1 MSKKLLAV
9 VLIAGGL
16 LMAVPILSYAYGN
29 SNLWGFSRMPGMA
42 GNGMMGLTAAG
53 MPGTPMTGTMGSSM
67 AGMPGDPMSGMMG
80 STMMGSPGTVTGA
93 METCPG
99 MMGTKMNGI
108 VDSPANQTVDAVK
121 AGQLVKGYI
130 TSLKLEG
137 VSLAEIMEFEN
148 HFYVELKEDS
158 GKYSHELIVD
168 KATGSIYPEMGPN
181 MMWNIKYGH
190 MGGMMSPMGSSN
202 DEKPM
207 VSPEQ
212 SISIAN
218 GYLAGYNTGETAAE
232 PHQFYGYYTLH
243 TIRDGQIVGMLSVN
257 SYSGQV
263 WYHNWH
269 GKYIP
274 THNSSG
280 DHAQDH
286 EQGEENH

>member
-1 MSKKLLAV
+1 MSKKLMAV

-29 SNLWGFSRMPGMA
+29 STLWGFSRMPGMA
-42 GNGMMGLTAAG
+42 GNG
-53 MPGTPMTGTMGSSM
+53 
-67 AGMPGDPMSGMMG
+67 
-80 STMMGSPGTVTGA
+80 MMGSPGTVTGA

-99 MMGTKMNGI
+99 MMGTNMNGI

-130 TSLKLEG
+130 ISLKLEG

-168 KATGSIYPEMGPN
+168 KATGAIYPEMGPN

-190 MGGMMSPMGSSN
+190 MGGMTSPMGSSN

-207 VSPEQ
+207 VSPEE
-212 SISIAN
+212 SIDIAN
-218 GYLAGYNTGETAAE
+218 RYLAGFNTGETAAE

-243 TIRDGQIVGMLSVN
+243 TFRDGSIYGMLSVN

-274 THNSSG
+274 AQKQSG
-280 DHAQDH
+280 DQSRERDQD
-286 EQGEENH
+286 QGENTVQNAVPQGDGHSH